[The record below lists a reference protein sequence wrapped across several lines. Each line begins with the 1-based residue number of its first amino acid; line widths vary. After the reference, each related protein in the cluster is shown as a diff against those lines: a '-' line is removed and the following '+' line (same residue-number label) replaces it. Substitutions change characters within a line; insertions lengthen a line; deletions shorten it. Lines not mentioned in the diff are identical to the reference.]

1 MGAVED
7 QENQTL
13 QGLVSTCYGALQ
25 AAMTAVWHLPTALLS
40 ASTYHKNTEI
50 EMNNR
55 TKGLL
60 EHALCCEQSATLHF
74 TLPGSQQ
81 GSGTLIIEK
90 LKGISNALCGQ
101 SSSLRPKLKA
111 KEMTMSTNNGI
122 KQGKNALYRSNRVHV
137 PSLCKYIAN
146 KNCCFISQG
155 QKPLPGS

>member
-7 QENQTL
+7 QESQTL

-25 AAMTAVWHLPTALLS
+25 TAMTAVWHPPTALLS
-40 ASTYHKNTEI
+40 ASTFHKNTEI

-55 TKGLL
+55 TKCLL

-81 GSGTLIIEK
+81 GSGTPIIKK

-101 SSSLRPKLKA
+101 SS
-111 KEMTMSTNNGI
+111 
-122 KQGKNALYRSNRVHV
+122 
-137 PSLCKYIAN
+137 
-146 KNCCFISQG
+146 
-155 QKPLPGS
+155 